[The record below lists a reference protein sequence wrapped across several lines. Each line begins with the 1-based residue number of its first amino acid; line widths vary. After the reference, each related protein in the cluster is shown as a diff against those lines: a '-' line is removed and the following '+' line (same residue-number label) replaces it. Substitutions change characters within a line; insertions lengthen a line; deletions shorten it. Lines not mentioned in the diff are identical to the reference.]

1 MKWLKNIS
9 PASLKLNLTIV
20 IETVLLL
27 AISLAVMMYVSLHAI
42 RQEAIL
48 DAEQTLAG
56 TVQSID
62 NMLLS
67 IEQTSDNV
75 YHEMLA
81 HLNQPELM
89 EDYCRRVVE
98 CNPYITGCAIVFK
111 PYFYKNRELFM
122 AYVHRQESKLVS
134 ADSFGP
140 KPYTEQAWFTEPMK
154 TGRACW
160 MDPFKDENM
169 EGESLTTFCL
179 PIYAPAP
186 KKGGKEGKACVGV
199 LAVDLSISLLS
210 QVILSAKPSPES
222 YSVLLSSSGTFMIHP
237 DAKKLKRQSVFSLI
251 EDDPPATKEAAKAML
266 DGQTG
271 YKLFERDGKDWYVFY
286 QPFSRRELSDQSID
300 PLNWSVG
307 EVFSADDMLGA
318 YYLLIYMVMAIA
330 IISLII
336 FLVLCHR
343 FVRKELEP
351 LRLLIHSAKRI
362 TNGDYSE
369 PLPMTE
375 REDEIGQLQYRF
387 RKMQE
392 SLAAHVKE
400 LEQLQTTLQDRS
412 MILQKTSGQTLL
424 NDKVKSAFLHYI
436 SNQMIVPGDLIDKS
450 ITNLCN
456 NYPTMSQEEIEH
468 EMGVIKKQSNT
479 ILQLLSQI
487 IQTIQIESG
496 KEDSDE

>member
-1 MKWLKNIS
+1 
-9 PASLKLNLTIV
+9 
-20 IETVLLL
+20 
-27 AISLAVMMYVSLHAI
+27 
-42 RQEAIL
+42 
-48 DAEQTLAG
+48 
-56 TVQSID
+56 
-62 NMLLS
+62 
-67 IEQTSDNV
+67 
-75 YHEMLA
+75 
-81 HLNQPELM
+81 
-89 EDYCRRVVE
+89 
-98 CNPYITGCAIVFK
+98 
-111 PYFYKNRELFM
+111 
-122 AYVHRQESKLVS
+122 
-134 ADSFGP
+134 
-140 KPYTEQAWFTEPMK
+140 
-154 TGRACW
+154 
-160 MDPFKDENM
+160 
-169 EGESLTTFCL
+169 
-179 PIYAPAP
+179 
-186 KKGGKEGKACVGV
+186 
-199 LAVDLSISLLS
+199 
-210 QVILSAKPSPES
+210 
-222 YSVLLSSSGTFMIHP
+222 MIHP
-237 DAKKLKRQSVFSLI
+237 DAKKLKRQSVFTLI
-251 EDDPPATKEAAKAML
+251 EDDSPATKEAAKAML